1 MPEIEDKIKYYKDI
15 IKESDKIIVEAK
27 EMMQQSLIE
36 FVDTIKQAKA
46 SGISDADIRT
56 QITGQSHFDF

>member
-56 QITGQSHFDF
+56 QITGQYHLDF